1 MNEIIKQINDRLIV
15 PMELLKILNLNK
27 GDLVKFNI
35 DDNNPNLITIKR
47 YTEQELVKESNVEI
61 GPIDESK
68 QKLFKEYN
76 VMVRTRKIITIPNDI
91 FKKYNLS
98 YQSYKT
104 TCTKVDNKLII
115 TLIKDD
121 NGSFKYRKDNEI
133 SLSYL
138 EDKYNIDV
146 PIGIQI
152 KLRTFDESQQI
163 SLVFDINSTTLKPI
177 KVETSE
183 KQNNYIN
190 SNHDQKTISEL
201 SKDLKDLEKP
211 SKTVEKIKQNQEKQ
225 KVVKLNSFNDERTIT
240 INKRHVIT
248 IPNDIFKKLN
258 LNNETY
264 LPVCTEDSKNIYI
277 SLVTADTYNESDS
290 EYLKHYRNTNALTI
304 TEAIKDFIE
313 TPEIGS
319 TFTLMYNEYSENHK
333 SILFIFDK
341 SKVKK
346 LDNININKA
355 ELIVKEEKEIQD
367 DLKTPSIIKQEE
379 SQTLYDEQNE
389 KDPKRKQLY
398 HEINKRIK
406 RGDSIKFINKEDL
419 PKNETNCF
427 ICKKELTDTDISMYN
442 HHRICNNCKRS
453 KLKSF
458 LSPIMELAKYNK
470 NKKENNND

>member
-115 TLIKDD
+115 TLIKDN

-177 KVETSE
+177 KVET
-183 KQNNYIN
+183 
-190 SNHDQKTISEL
+190 
-201 SKDLKDLEKP
+201 LEKP
-211 SKTVEKIKQNQEKQ
+211 SEIIEKEEQKT
-225 KVVKLNSFNDERTIT
+225 VKLNSFNDERTIT

-277 SLVTADTYNESDS
+277 SLVTSDTYNESDS

-304 TEAIKDFIE
+304 TEAVKDFIE

-341 SKVKK
+341 FKVKK

>member
-115 TLIKDD
+115 TLIKDN

-163 SLVFDINSTTLKPI
+163 SLVFDINSTTFRPT

-183 KQNNYIN
+183 KPSEIIEKEE
-190 SNHDQKTISEL
+190 QKT
-201 SKDLKDLEKP
+201 
-211 SKTVEKIKQNQEKQ
+211 
-225 KVVKLNSFNDERTIT
+225 VKLNSFNDERTIT

-304 TEAIKDFIE
+304 TEAVKDFIE

-355 ELIVKEEKEIQD
+355 ELVVKEEKEIQD
-367 DLKTPSIIKQEE
+367 DLKTPSITKQEE

>member
-115 TLIKDD
+115 TLIKDN

-177 KVETSE
+177 KVET
-183 KQNNYIN
+183 
-190 SNHDQKTISEL
+190 
-201 SKDLKDLEKP
+201 LEKP
-211 SKTVEKIKQNQEKQ
+211 SEIIEKEEQKT
-225 KVVKLNSFNDERTIT
+225 VKLNSFNDERTIT

-277 SLVTADTYNESDS
+277 SLVTSDTYNESDS
-290 EYLKHYRNTNALTI
+290 EHLKHYRNTNALTI
-304 TEAIKDFIE
+304 TEAVKDFIE

-355 ELIVKEEKEIQD
+355 ELVVKEEKEIQD
-367 DLKTPSIIKQEE
+367 DSKTPSITKQEE

-406 RGDSIKFINKEDL
+406 RGDLIKFINKEDL